1 MVFEYQSHYD
11 KGYVVEYLDS
21 NDTSKRCEGFILLP
35 AENLWHEGVR
45 GFLYLLAM
53 LYLFLGVAVA
63 SDIFMN
69 SIEVMTSK
77 KRTIKRVDPDNP
89 EKVVTIEVL
98 VWNETVANLTLMA
111 LGSSAPE
118 ILLAVIEQILVLG
131 EDQGDSLGTFTIIGS
146 AAFNLFV
153 ITSICIVSVP
163 APDVK
168 FIKEF
173 GVFLTTTFY
182 SVFAYVWMLLVVQ
195 VISPGEI
202 EWWEAW
208 VTIAFMPLF
217 VLHSYAQDS
226 GWWCHKCCKG
236 ASVSD
241 ETGDKPAIRVFTH
254 HARKG
259 SITGHAVPGQE
270 LHMLEAAHRNK
281 AHQLSDHTDTESI
294 DSKHGVSKHGD
305 TKVFAR
311 ARFRHAVVSA
321 MTGHKPTKR
330 HGSAGKTRMSDI
342 VSAVQ
347 GIQDVSKKGVM
358 PSYDQLY
365 GKFTFSSQVYE
376 VLESKGLLEIDVLFH
391 RKIPVGRSSGGL
403 QIMGILNGQTV
414 MMNETIV
421 DQKFK
426 DVSVEYETREGS
438 AKAGSKF
445 KYTSGTLK
453 FAENEYKKTVTIPI
467 IQDNQYTGNA
477 DFFIL
482 LKNPSSG
489 AGIGDPSVGRVNIVD
504 DDAPGEFQFKDS
516 HVFAKDGKI
525 SVKIIREKGYDG
537 KVTLEYST
545 HDVTAVGGESL
556 KEKDYVA
563 VDHSLIEF
571 KHQEKSKT
579 IDIKVNKEAK
589 FEHGQGSKSFIVTI
603 KNPSVG
609 AKVGKTAT
617 VVCHI
622 NKESLDDRIA
632 GVVADMEEEEDM
644 TWGGQFYNAFTI
656 GGEKDE
662 EGNDIRP
669 KWHEFLLHFLTFFWK
684 VVGACIP
691 PTKYLGAWPAFVLSL
706 LYIGVLTLFIQQ
718 LAGLLGCVIGLET
731 SVTGITLIALGTS
744 LPDTFA
750 SRTAAKQ
757 DEHADAAIGNIT
769 GSNSVNVFL
778 GLGLPWVLATMY
790 GIHVDKPYKVK
801 TGNLTVSVIIFCV
814 LAVICIATLILRR
827 KLVGGELGG
836 KNAIVKWLTM
846 SSLGNK
852 ISIWN
857 KCTILDKI
865 LIIGASLNQYV
876 LKFTVCITL
885 DSSNSNGFRY
895 DLNFLDKP
903 KAPIRHKT
911 DINSIQNILQIVV
924 AECHK
929 TDSKSSNDAIKS
941 SKVFPPNYSGNDS
954 GTLRVGYY
962 SSNLVTFP
970 ETELVAPENHHLSR
984 DQPHSQS
991 EIQFIIKQDDS
1002 LIEESATVPKKWTG
1016 N

>member
-1 MVFEYQSHYD
+1 MVFNYQSNYD
-11 KGYVVEYLDS
+11 RGYVVEYLDS
-21 NDTSKRCEGFILLP
+21 NTSKRCEGFILLP

-45 GFLYLLAM
+45 GFLYLLAL
-53 LYLFLGVAVA
+53 LYIFLGVAVA

-77 KRTIKRVDPDNP
+77 KRTITRVDPENP
-89 EKVVTIEVL
+89 DHVVTIEVL

-118 ILLAVIEQILVLG
+118 ILLAVIEQVLILG

-153 ITSICIVSVP
+153 ITSICVVSVP
-163 APDVK
+163 SPDVK
-168 FIKEF
+168 SIKEF

-195 VISPGEI
+195 FISPGEI

-208 VTIAFMPLF
+208 LTIAFMPLF

-241 ETGDKPAIRVFTH
+241 EAGDKPAIRVFTH

-281 AHQLSDHTDTESI
+281 THQLSDQTDTESI

-347 GIQDVSKKGVM
+347 GIQDVSKRGLM
-358 PSYDQLY
+358 PSSKNLGALFYFPYIVDDQLY
-365 GKFTFSSQVYE
+365 GKFTFSAQVYE
-376 VLESKGLLEIDVLFH
+376 VLESKGQLEIEILFH
-391 RKIPVGRSSGGL
+391 RKIPQNKSSGGL
-403 QIMGILNGQTV
+403 QIMGIMKNGQTV
-414 MMNETIV
+414 MMNETAV

-482 LKNPSSG
+482 LKNPSTG

-504 DDAPGEFQFKDS
+504 DDAPGEFQFQDS

-525 SVKIIREKGYDG
+525 TVKIIREKGYDG

-556 KEKDYVA
+556 KENDYVA
-563 VDHSLIEF
+563 VDHSHIEF
-571 KHQEKSKT
+571 KHQEKFKT
-579 IDIKVNKEAK
+579 IDVKVNKEAK

-622 NKESLDDRIA
+622 NKETLDDRIA
-632 GVVADMEEEEDM
+632 DVVADMEEEEDI
-644 TWGGQFYNAFTI
+644 TWGAQFYNAFSI

-662 EGNDIRP
+662 EGNNITP

-691 PTKYLGAWPAFVLSL
+691 PTKYMGAWPAFVLSL

-790 GIHVDKPYKVK
+790 GIAIDKPYQVK

-827 KLVGGELGG
+827 KFVGGELGG
-836 KNAIVKWLTM
+836 KNATVKWITSFFLFTLWITYIVL
-846 SSLGNK
+846 SSLRAY
-852 ISIWN
+852 
-857 KCTILDKI
+857 D
-865 LIIGASLNQYV
+865 II
-876 LKFTVCITL
+876 T
-885 DSSNSNGFRY
+885 
-895 DLNFLDKP
+895 
-903 KAPIRHKT
+903 
-911 DINSIQNILQIVV
+911 
-924 AECHK
+924 
-929 TDSKSSNDAIKS
+929 
-941 SKVFPPNYSGNDS
+941 
-954 GTLRVGYY
+954 
-962 SSNLVTFP
+962 
-970 ETELVAPENHHLSR
+970 
-984 DQPHSQS
+984 
-991 EIQFIIKQDDS
+991 
-1002 LIEESATVPKKWTG
+1002 W
-1016 N
+1016 

>member
-1 MVFEYQSHYD
+1 MVFNYQSNYD
-11 KGYVVEYLDS
+11 RGYVVEYLDS
-21 NDTSKRCEGFILLP
+21 NTSKRCEGFILLP

-45 GFLYLLAM
+45 GFLYLLAL
-53 LYLFLGVAVA
+53 LYIFLGVAVA

-77 KRTIKRVDPDNP
+77 KRTITRVDPENP
-89 EKVVTIEVL
+89 DHVVTIEVL

-118 ILLAVIEQILVLG
+118 ILLAVIEQVLILG

-153 ITSICIVSVP
+153 ITSICVVSVP
-163 APDVK
+163 SPDVK
-168 FIKEF
+168 SIKEF

-195 VISPGEI
+195 FISPGEI

-208 VTIAFMPLF
+208 LTIAFMPLF

-241 ETGDKPAIRVFTH
+241 EAGDKPAIRVFTH

-281 AHQLSDHTDTESI
+281 THQLSLAADNHNYLKSASSTKSPNKISIDIDSKDSDQTDTESI

-311 ARFRHAVVSA
+311 ASKHGPRPLHSRAKFRHAVVSA

-347 GIQDVSKKGVM
+347 GIQDVSKRGLM
-358 PSYDQLY
+358 PSSKNLGALFYFPYIVDDQLY
-365 GKFTFSSQVYE
+365 GKFTFSAQVYE
-376 VLESKGLLEIDVLFH
+376 VLESKGQLEIEILFH
-391 RKIPVGRSSGGL
+391 RKIPQNKSSGGL
-403 QIMGILNGQTV
+403 QIMNGQTV
-414 MMNETIV
+414 MMNETAV

-482 LKNPSSG
+482 LKNPSTG

-504 DDAPGEFQFKDS
+504 DDAPGEFQFQDS

-525 SVKIIREKGYDG
+525 TVKIIREKGYDG

-556 KEKDYVA
+556 KENDYVA
-563 VDHSLIEF
+563 VDHSHIEF
-571 KHQEKSKT
+571 KHQEKFKT
-579 IDIKVNKEAK
+579 IDVKVNKEAK

-622 NKESLDDRIA
+622 NKETLDDRIA
-632 GVVADMEEEEDM
+632 DVVADMEEEEDI
-644 TWGGQFYNAFTI
+644 TWGAQFYNAFSI

-662 EGNDIRP
+662 EGNNITP

-691 PTKYLGAWPAFVLSL
+691 PTKYMGAWPAFVLSL

-790 GIHVDKPYKVK
+790 GIAIDKPYQVK

-827 KLVGGELGG
+827 KFVGGELGG
-836 KNAIVKWLTM
+836 KNATVKWITSFFLFTLWITYIVL
-846 SSLGNK
+846 SSLRAY
-852 ISIWN
+852 
-857 KCTILDKI
+857 D
-865 LIIGASLNQYV
+865 II
-876 LKFTVCITL
+876 T
-885 DSSNSNGFRY
+885 
-895 DLNFLDKP
+895 
-903 KAPIRHKT
+903 
-911 DINSIQNILQIVV
+911 
-924 AECHK
+924 
-929 TDSKSSNDAIKS
+929 
-941 SKVFPPNYSGNDS
+941 
-954 GTLRVGYY
+954 
-962 SSNLVTFP
+962 
-970 ETELVAPENHHLSR
+970 
-984 DQPHSQS
+984 
-991 EIQFIIKQDDS
+991 
-1002 LIEESATVPKKWTG
+1002 W
-1016 N
+1016 